1 MEKRQQSSDS
11 GPVAKKKKQI
21 HQTDL
26 EKALERAKKK
36 VTQLEAAVER
46 EGVSKGLTTQ
56 SAAAASRGEEAV
68 SKGSTTQSA
77 AATSRGE
84 ETRGYEARKKAADR
98 GSVSKKPT
106 SKSVATAK
114 QKVAGAVA
122 RRSHHSVEAPSGLLK
137 PVEKAPEPS
146 GALKPVEEEVP
157 LQDYDDA
164 VNFFDEAF
172 EGDDED
178 ARETDSGDSEYKA
191 SSEEEEEDDNDEVEG
206 VVCGEDDPELDVEC
220 NLPDSLD
227 SKLHFF
233 SVCNYF
239 LRYKLTS

>member
-1 MEKRQQSSDS
+1 
-11 GPVAKKKKQI
+11 
-21 HQTDL
+21 
-26 EKALERAKKK
+26 
-36 VTQLEAAVER
+36 
-46 EGVSKGLTTQ
+46 
-56 SAAAASRGEEAV
+56 
-68 SKGSTTQSA
+68 
-77 AATSRGE
+77 
-84 ETRGYEARKKAADR
+84 
-98 GSVSKKPT
+98 
-106 SKSVATAK
+106 
-114 QKVAGAVA
+114 
-122 RRSHHSVEAPSGLLK
+122 LK

-164 VNFFDEAF
+164 VNFFDEAL

-239 LRYKLTS
+239 LQYKLTSWHVFLLCCKGNEH